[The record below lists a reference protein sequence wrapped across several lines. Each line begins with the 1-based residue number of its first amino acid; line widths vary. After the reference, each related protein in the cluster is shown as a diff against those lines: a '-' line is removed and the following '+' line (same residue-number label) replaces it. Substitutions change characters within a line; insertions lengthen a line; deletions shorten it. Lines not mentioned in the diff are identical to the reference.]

1 MDLIDKLNGKILQ
14 NRYQLEEMETK
25 ERAFLQSEQ
34 EVYMLLQDKDN
45 LYYEMQEIFSSGS
58 HSPTLQNQ
66 QLELQRIQ
74 NQLMEEMDTE
84 KYRIRKERI
93 QLEKQ
98 EDDLLL
104 ERKLAWE
111 KVENK

>member
-1 MDLIDKLNGKILQ
+1 M
-14 NRYQLEEMETK
+14 
-25 ERAFLQSEQ
+25 
-34 EVYMLLQDKDN
+34 
-45 LYYEMQEIFSSGS
+45 SGS

>member
-1 MDLIDKLNGKILQ
+1 MDLIDELNGKILQ

-25 ERAFLQSEQ
+25 ERAFLRSEQ

-45 LYYEMQEIFSSGS
+45 LYYEMQETFSSGAP
-58 HSPTLQNQ
+58 SPTLQNQ

-84 KYRIRKERI
+84 KSRMRKERI

>member
-1 MDLIDKLNGKILQ
+1 MDLIDELNGKILQ

-45 LYYEMQEIFSSGS
+45 LYYEMQETFSSGS

-93 QLEKQ
+93 QLKKQ